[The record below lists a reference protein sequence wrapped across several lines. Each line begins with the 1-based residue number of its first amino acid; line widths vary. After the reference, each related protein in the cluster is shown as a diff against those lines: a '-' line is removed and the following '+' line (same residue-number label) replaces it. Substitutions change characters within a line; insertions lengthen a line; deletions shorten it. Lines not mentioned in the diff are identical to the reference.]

1 MNVFYEESGDF
12 KVGTVLTDNI
22 TSYQV
27 EAPHGKRSK
36 VKANAVMFR
45 FEESTANFLVEA
57 QKIADEIDIDFL
69 WQSSSQEEFSFDAL
83 AKEYFGRAPKP
94 YELGGILLR
103 LHNAPIYFYKKGKGH
118 YRAAPEESL
127 KAALAGIEKKRLL
140 MLKQESY
147 AQQLRNSSIPEE
159 FKPIINQMLY
169 APDRSS
175 IEFKALDQV
184 CEETHLSTV
193 KLLER
198 CGVVPSSHDYHFN
211 RFMFE
216 NFRGGTG
223 FGEIEEIIY
232 PDDLPL
238 SSTQA
243 FSIDSSLTTE
253 IDDAFSV
260 TRLDNGNLQIGIHIA
275 APALAIA
282 PDSNVDC
289 MARQRLSTVYIPGK
303 KITMLPDSLI
313 ESFSLNEG
321 KMLPVVSL
329 YVESDA
335 DFNILGTQ
343 TRVERITIASNLR
356 YDLLEQQFDL
366 SDLNALDNLPYQK
379 ELKALFDFAL
389 HWEELRGKQEINY
402 IDYNFDV
409 VDDRIVITERKRGSV
424 LDKIVS
430 ELMIFTNTT
439 WATLLS
445 ERAPAAVY
453 RTRSEGKVK
462 TSLVPEVHEGIGVS
476 QYVWATSPLR
486 RYIDLVNQRQ
496 LIAIAQNQ
504 PAPYSADNET
514 LNYIKQNFEFVYS
527 QYDEFQ
533 KTMERYWCLRW
544 LLQEAVTDGIVVV
557 IKENLVRFEKIPL
570 YTRVIPM
577 PEISPGKSVKVRVSN
592 IDLLEL
598 SLHCHFDEILESV

>member
-1 MNVFYEESGDF
+1 
-12 KVGTVLTDNI
+12 
-22 TSYQV
+22 
-27 EAPHGKRSK
+27 
-36 VKANAVMFR
+36 
-45 FEESTANFLVEA
+45 
-57 QKIADEIDIDFL
+57 
-69 WQSSSQEEFSFDAL
+69 
-83 AKEYFGRAPKP
+83 
-94 YELGGILLR
+94 
-103 LHNAPIYFYKKGKGH
+103 
-118 YRAAPEESL
+118 
-127 KAALAGIEKKRLL
+127 
-140 MLKQESY
+140 
-147 AQQLRNSSIPEE
+147 
-159 FKPIINQMLY
+159 
-169 APDRSS
+169 
-175 IEFKALDQV
+175 
-184 CEETHLSTV
+184 
-193 KLLER
+193 
-198 CGVVPSSHDYHFN
+198 
-211 RFMFE
+211 
-216 NFRGGTG
+216 
-223 FGEIEEIIY
+223 
-232 PDDLPL
+232 
-238 SSTQA
+238 
-243 FSIDSSLTTE
+243 
-253 IDDAFSV
+253 
-260 TRLDNGNLQIGIHIA
+260 
-275 APALAIA
+275 
-282 PDSNVDC
+282 
-289 MARQRLSTVYIPGK
+289 
-303 KITMLPDSLI
+303 
-313 ESFSLNEG
+313 
-321 KMLPVVSL
+321 
-329 YVESDA
+329 
-335 DFNILGTQ
+335 
-343 TRVERITIASNLR
+343 
-356 YDLLEQQFDL
+356 
-366 SDLNALDNLPYQK
+366 
-379 ELKALFDFAL
+379 L